1 MSLLIWTLTIFS
13 NYTTHPAGLRREKE
27 GKMKRLFRDFYGNTA
42 CIRTRKDGSAR
53 LTISIGA
60 KRVKSQN
67 YKSERGA
74 RIALGKF
81 GDSFSEIK

>member
-1 MSLLIWTLTIFS
+1 
-13 NYTTHPAGLRREKE
+13 
-27 GKMKRLFRDFYGNTA
+27 MKRYKDFYGNTA
-42 CIRTRKDGSAR
+42 CIRTNKDGSSR

-67 YKSERGA
+67 YKSELGA
-74 RIALGKF
+74 RIALGRF